1 MTTEKKYQFII
12 IDDHPF
18 IRDGIINFISADDR
32 FEAIGEFADTRS
44 VLNSSFNG
52 RPDVIILDLNLPGMD
67 GERSYPLLKN
77 KFPACKIVAFTQYE
91 GRDKELSRLG
101 FDGYIVKSEK
111 DSLLE
116 ALISVLNGFKYFKND
131 DKNNADKFV
140 LSEEMDNFLRVKQ
153 LTKRELEIARYMMQD
168 FSNKEIGEKIFI
180 SESTV
185 ETHRKHI
192 KEKLKAKNK
201 RELHAILRG
210 YDFNS

>member
-1 MTTEKKYQFII
+1 MTTDKKYQFII

-18 IRDGIINFISADDR
+18 IRDGIINFINADNR

-44 VLNSSFNG
+44 VLNSTFSG

-67 GERSYPLLKN
+67 GERSFPLLKN
-77 KFPACKIVAFTQYE
+77 KFPGCKIVAFTQYE

-116 ALISVLNGFKYFKND
+116 ALTSVLNGLKYFRND
-131 DKNNADKFV
+131 EKDNARKSLIAD
-140 LSEEMDNFLRVKQ
+140 ERDNFLKVKL
-153 LTKRELEIARYMMQD
+153 LTKREIEVAKYIMQD
-168 FSNKEIGEKIFI
+168 FSNKEIGDKIFI

-192 KEKLKAKNK
+192 KEKLKAKNR
-201 RELHAILRG
+201 RELSAILKG
-210 YDFNS
+210 YDFQ